1 MMKHLIRIC
10 LAALLCLA
18 APAALA
24 AAPTRIE
31 ASFDVSAYGFKMI
44 EVHEVFTRTQDH
56 YQIDSTSRAVGL
68 LARFKA
74 EVIHT
79 RSSGL
84 VTAQGLRPLSYTST
98 RELDTQRNTSATLN
112 WDKATILHK
121 DYQGERSAAL
131 PEGTQDR
138 LSAMYQFQFMTLQ
151 DHGEVKF
158 IITNGRDLD
167 HYNYR
172 ITPEQTV
179 HVPLGT
185 YKTRYLAIPP
195 QEDGSTFEIWLATE
209 LNNFP
214 CKIVITDKDG
224 NKATQVLTQLNI
236 VQ

>member
-1 MMKHLIRIC
+1 MMNLIRVC

-18 APAALA
+18 APAVLA
-24 AAPTRIE
+24 AAPMRIE
-31 ASFDVSAYGFKMI
+31 ASFDVSAYGFKMV

-56 YQIDSTSRAVGL
+56 YQIDSISRAVGL

-98 RELDTQRNTSATLN
+98 RELDHDRNTSATLL
-112 WDKATILHK
+112 WDKHTIVHK
-121 DYQGERSAAL
+121 DYQGERTAEL
-131 PEGTQDR
+131 PDGTQDR

-151 DHGEVKF
+151 DHGEVRF
-158 IITNGRDLD
+158 TITNGRDLD

-179 HVPLGT
+179 RVPLGT

>member
-1 MMKHLIRIC
+1 MMRRLLQFCLLILLSPI
-10 LAALLCLA
+10 ALEA
-18 APAALA
+18 WA
-24 AAPTRIE
+24 AAPSRIE

-44 EVHEVFTRTQDH
+44 EVQETFTRTQDH

-74 EVIHT
+74 EVIRT
-79 RSSGL
+79 QSKGL
-84 VTAQGLRPLSYTST
+84 VTPNGLQPLTYTSR
-98 RELDTQRNTSATLN
+98 RELDTDRNTSATLL
-112 WDKATILHK
+112 WDKATIVHK
-121 DYQGERSAAL
+121 DYQGERSADL

-151 DHGEVKF
+151 DHGEVKLT
-158 IITNGRDLD
+158 ITNGRDLD
-167 HYNYR
+167 RYNYR

-179 HVPLGT
+179 HVPLGA

-224 NKATQVLTQLNI
+224 NKATQVLTGLN
-236 VQ
+236 VTP